1 MKVNKIRMDIGE
13 DIKILI
19 NLRKYLNLL
28 IHSGQ
33 HKIFYN
39 DLGWDEK
46 TIDCINAIDHI
57 LAAREED
64 KKRIKELEEKSI
76 DIAETLYKERMAN
89 AVMSNNINGYQEALE
104 NSISKDLLKEE
115 LERAKKENEPYE
127 EYEIESRMYWIN
139 QGKISLAK
147 KLLEDKMLKEKELE
161 YSDFNTYPHYVFATA
176 FLVNGELAD
185 YKIQNR
191 ERNWGNRTFRG
202 SDWENEVW
210 EKGFITKELDLT
222 CEYKKILVNNS
233 EEHNEAFEKLE
244 DWLFTNFKIYQK
256 ANPVRW

>member
-1 MKVNKIRMDIGE
+1 MLSEEDFKYKYFQQPITFLTEENLDKLETHCRKAIRYERGVE
-13 DIKILI
+13 HRVVLE
-19 NLRKYLNLL
+19 LL
-28 IHSGQ
+28 ERYEE
-33 HKIFYN
+33 F
-39 DLGWDEK
+39 
-46 TIDCINAIDHI
+46 
-57 LAAREED
+57 LAEREQD
-64 KKRIKELEEKSI
+64 KKRIKELEETNKKYI
-76 DIAETLYKERMAN
+76 VQLTDEQYRNLVDIIRKE
-89 AVMSNNINGYQEALE
+89 VKQEFE
-104 NSISKDLLKEE
+104 QKVKEE
-115 LERAKKENEPYE
+115 LERAEKENKPYE

-147 KLLEDKMLKEKELE
+147 KLLENKMLKEKELE

-191 ERNWGNRTFRG
+191 ERNWENRTFRG

>member
-1 MKVNKIRMDIGE
+1 MI
-13 DIKILI
+13 
-19 NLRKYLNLL
+19 
-28 IHSGQ
+28 
-33 HKIFYN
+33 
-39 DLGWDEK
+39 
-46 TIDCINAIDHI
+46 
-57 LAAREED
+57 EED
-64 KKRIKELEEKSI
+64 SVYAIKFAVMQQQINEKDKRIKELEETNKKYI
-76 DIAETLYKERMAN
+76 VQLTDEQYRNLVDIIRKE
-89 AVMSNNINGYQEALE
+89 VKQEFE
-104 NSISKDLLKEE
+104 QKVKEE
-115 LERAKKENEPYE
+115 LERAEKENKPYE

-147 KLLEDKMLKEKELE
+147 KLLENKMLKEKELE